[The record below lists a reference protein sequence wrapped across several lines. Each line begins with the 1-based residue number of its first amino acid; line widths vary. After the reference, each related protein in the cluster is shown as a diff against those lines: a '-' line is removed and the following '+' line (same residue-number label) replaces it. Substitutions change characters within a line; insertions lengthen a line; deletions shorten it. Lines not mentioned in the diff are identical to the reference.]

1 MTRILIADD
10 HGLFRKGLRQLCEVT
25 GGFQVV
31 AEADNGSAAVVLA
44 REHQP
49 DVILMD
55 IRMPGMDGVEA
66 CRQILAHQPHT
77 AIIMLTMYR
86 QDRHLTDALAAGAR
100 GYLLKNC
107 DEVTLFAA
115 IRAAVR
121 GEAPV
126 DPAMMGPLLNRLK
139 ASEGPEQLTGGELT
153 VLIRVAQG
161 DDNKQIAEHLH
172 ITPGTVANRLRAIYE
187 KLGVTNR
194 TEAALHA
201 LRMGWASLDD
211 E

>member
-1 MTRILIADD
+1 
-10 HGLFRKGLRQLCEVT
+10 
-25 GGFQVV
+25 
-31 AEADNGSAAVVLA
+31 
-44 REHQP
+44 
-49 DVILMD
+49 MD

-66 CRQILAHQPHT
+66 CRQILVHQPHA

-107 DEVTLFAA
+107 DEATLFAA
-115 IRAAVR
+115 IRAAGR
-121 GEAPV
+121 GETPV
-126 DPAMMGPLLNRLK
+126 DPAMLGPLLHRLQ
-139 ASEGPEQLTGGELT
+139 ASTGPAELT
-153 VLIRVAQG
+153 EGERAVLIRVAQG
-161 DDNKQIAEHLH
+161 DDNKQIAEYLH
-172 ITPGTVANRLRAIYE
+172 ITPGTVSNRLRAIYD

-194 TEAALHA
+194 TEAALYA

>member
-10 HGLFRKGLRQLCEVT
+10 HRLFRQGLRQLCEVG

-31 AEADNGSAAVVLA
+31 AEADNGRAAVALA

-55 IRMPGMDGVEA
+55 IRMPGLDGVAA
-66 CRQILAHQPHT
+66 CRQILAEQPHMP
-77 AIIMLTMYR
+77 IIMLTMYR
-86 QDRHLTDALAAGAR
+86 QDQHLTDALAAGAR

-107 DEVTLFAA
+107 DEATLFAA
-115 IRAAVR
+115 IHAAVR

-126 DPAMMGPLLNRLK
+126 DPAMLGPLLKRLK
-139 ASEGPEQLTGGELT
+139 ATEGPDELT
-153 VLIRVAQG
+153 EGEMAVLIRVAAG
-161 DDNKQIAEHLH
+161 DDNKQIADQLH
-172 ITPGTVANRLRAIYE
+172 ITSGTVANRLRAIYE
-187 KLGVTNR
+187 KLHVTNR
-194 TEAALHA
+194 TEAALYA
-201 LRMGWASLDD
+201 LRMGWAVLED

>member
-10 HGLFRKGLRQLCEVT
+10 HRLFRKGLRQLCEVS

-31 AEADNGSAAVVLA
+31 AEAESGREAVALA

-55 IRMPGMDGVEA
+55 IRMPGMDGVAA
-66 CRQILAHQPHT
+66 CRQILTDQPHA

-86 QDRHLTDALAAGAR
+86 EDRHLTDALAAGAR

-107 DEVTLFAA
+107 DEATLFAA

-126 DPAMMGPLLNRLK
+126 DPAMLGPLLQRLQ
-139 ASEGPEQLTGGELT
+139 ASDGSQQLTDGERA
-153 VLIRVAQG
+153 VLVRVAQG
-161 DDNKQIAEHLH
+161 DDNKQIADALHL
-172 ITPGTVANRLRAIYE
+172 TPGTVANRLRAIYD
-187 KLGVTNR
+187 KLAVTNR
-194 TEAALHA
+194 TEAALYA
-201 LRMGWASLDD
+201 LRMGWASLDT

>member
-10 HGLFRKGLRQLCEVT
+10 HRLFRKGLRQLCEVS

-31 AEADNGSAAVVLA
+31 AEADTGCEAVALA
-44 REHQP
+44 QEHQP

-66 CRQILAHQPHT
+66 CRQILAHQPHA

-86 QDRHLTDALAAGAR
+86 QDRHLADALAAGAR

-107 DEVTLFAA
+107 DEATLFAA

-121 GEAPV
+121 GEAPI
-126 DPAMMGPLLNRLK
+126 DPAMMGPLLQRLK
-139 ASEGPEQLTGGELT
+139 ASEGSAQLSEGERA
-153 VLIRVAQG
+153 VLVRVAQG
-161 DDNKQIAEHLH
+161 DDNKRIAEVLH
-172 ITPGTVANRLRAIYE
+172 ITPGT
-187 KLGVTNR
+187 
-194 TEAALHA
+194 
-201 LRMGWASLDD
+201 
-211 E
+211 

>member
-1 MTRILIADD
+1 MLRLLIADD
-10 HGLFRKGLRQLCEVT
+10 HRLFRKGLRQLCEMA
-25 GGFQVV
+25 GGFEVV
-31 AEADNGSAAVVLA
+31 AEADSGRDAVALA

-49 DVILMD
+49 DVILLD
-55 IRMPGMDGVEA
+55 IRMPGIDGVEA
-66 CRQILAHQPHT
+66 CRQILAEQPQM

-107 DEVTLFAA
+107 DEETLFAA
-115 IRAAVR
+115 IRAAAR

-126 DPAMMGPLLNRLK
+126 DPAMMGPLLDRLK
-139 ASEGPEQLTGGELT
+139 STNGPDELTEGELA
-153 VLIRVAQG
+153 VLIRVTQG
-161 DDNKQIAEHLH
+161 DDNKQIAEQLH
-172 ITPGTVANRLRAIYE
+172 ISPGTVANRLRAIYD

-194 TEAALHA
+194 TEAALYA
-201 LRMGWASLDD
+201 LRIGWASLD

>member
-10 HGLFRKGLRQLCEVT
+10 HRLFRTGLRQLCEVS

-31 AEADNGSAAVVLA
+31 AEADSGREAVALA
-44 REHQP
+44 WDHQP

-66 CRQILAHQPHT
+66 CRQILAGQPHT
-77 AIIMLTMYR
+77 PIIMLTMYR

-107 DEVTLFAA
+107 DEATLFAA

-121 GEAPV
+121 GESPV
-126 DPAMMGPLLNRLK
+126 DPACWARCSNDCRPARGRSRSRRANGPCSCGWPRAMTTSRLPTCSTSRR
-139 ASEGPEQLTGGELT
+139 APLPTVYGPCMTS
-153 VLIRVAQG
+153 
-161 DDNKQIAEHLH
+161 
-172 ITPGTVANRLRAIYE
+172 
-187 KLGVTNR
+187 
-194 TEAALHA
+194 
-201 LRMGWASLDD
+201 WA
-211 E
+211 

>member
-1 MTRILIADD
+1 
-10 HGLFRKGLRQLCEVT
+10 
-25 GGFQVV
+25 
-31 AEADNGSAAVVLA
+31 
-44 REHQP
+44 
-49 DVILMD
+49 
-55 IRMPGMDGVEA
+55 
-66 CRQILAHQPHT
+66 
-77 AIIMLTMYR
+77 MLTMYG

-107 DEVTLFAA
+107 DEATLFAA

-126 DPAMMGPLLNRLK
+126 DPAMLGPLLKRLK
-139 ASEGPEQLTGGELT
+139 ASDGLEQLTEGERA
-153 VLIRVAQG
+153 VLVRVAQG
-161 DDNKQIAEHLH
+161 DDNKQIADHLH
-172 ITPGTVANRLRAIYE
+172 ITAGTVANRLRAIYE

-194 TEAALHA
+194 TEAALYA

>member
-10 HGLFRKGLRQLCEVT
+10 HRLFRKGLRQLCEVS
-25 GGFQVV
+25 GGFLVV
-31 AEADNGSAAVVLA
+31 AEADSGREAVALA

-55 IRMPGMDGVEA
+55 IRMPGMDGIEA
-66 CRQILAHQPHT
+66 CRQILTDQPHA

-107 DEVTLFAA
+107 DEATLFAA

-126 DPAMMGPLLNRLK
+126 DPAMLGPLLNRLK
-139 ASEGPEQLTGGELT
+139 VNEGQEQLTGGERA
-153 VLIRVAQG
+153 VLVRVAQG
-161 DDNKQIAEHLH
+161 DDNKQIADHLH
-172 ITPGTVANRLRAIYE
+172 ITAGTVANRLRAIYE

-194 TEAALHA
+194 TEAALYA

>member
-1 MTRILIADD
+1 MIRLLIADD
-10 HGLFRKGLRQLCEVT
+10 HRLFRKGLRQLCEVA
-25 GGFQVV
+25 GGFEVV
-31 AEADNGSAAVVLA
+31 AEADGGREAVALA

-55 IRMPGMDGVEA
+55 IRMPGIDGVEA
-66 CRQILAHQPHT
+66 CRQILLDQPQT

-86 QDRHLTDALAAGAR
+86 QDRHLTDALGAGAR

-107 DEVTLFAA
+107 DEDTLFAA
-115 IRAAVR
+115 IRAAAR

-126 DPAMMGPLLNRLK
+126 DPAMMGPLLDRLK
-139 ASEGPEQLTGGELT
+139 ATQGPDELT
-153 VLIRVAQG
+153 AGEMAVLIRVAHG
-161 DDNKQIAEHLH
+161 DDNKQIAERLN
-172 ITPGTVANRLRAIYE
+172 ITPGTVANRLRALYD

-194 TEAALHA
+194 TEAALYA
-201 LRMGWASLDD
+201 LRVGWASLD

>member
-10 HGLFRKGLRQLCEVT
+10 HRLFRTGLRQLCEVS

-31 AEADNGSAAVVLA
+31 AEADTGREAVALA
-44 REHQP
+44 QEHQP

-66 CRQILAHQPHT
+66 CRQILVHQPHA

-107 DEVTLFAA
+107 DEATLFAA
-115 IRAAVR
+115 IRAAGR
-121 GEAPV
+121 GETPV
-126 DPAMMGPLLNRLK
+126 DPAMLGPLLHRLQ
-139 ASEGPEQLTGGELT
+139 ASTGPAELT
-153 VLIRVAQG
+153 EGERAVLIRVAQG
-161 DDNKQIAEHLH
+161 DDNKQIAEYLH
-172 ITPGTVANRLRAIYE
+172 ITPGTVSNRLRAIYD

-194 TEAALHA
+194 TEAALYA

>member
-1 MTRILIADD
+1 MIRILIADD
-10 HGLFRKGLRQLCEVT
+10 HRLFRQGLRQLCEVS

-31 AEADNGSAAVVLA
+31 AEAETGREALA
-44 REHQP
+44 LAWEHQP

-66 CRQILAHQPHT
+66 CRQIVAHQPQT
-77 AIIMLTMYR
+77 PIIMLTMYR
-86 QDRHLTDALAAGAR
+86 QDRHLTDALAAGAC

-107 DEVTLFAA
+107 DEATLFAA

-126 DPAMMGPLLNRLK
+126 DPAMLGPLLQRLK
-139 ASEGPEQLTGGELT
+139 ASEGSEQLTEGERV
-153 VLIRVAQG
+153 VLVRVAKG
-161 DDNKQIAEHLH
+161 DDNKQIAEVLN
-172 ITPGTVANRLRAIYE
+172 ITTGTVSNRLRAIYD
-187 KLGVTNR
+187 KLRVTNR
-194 TEAALHA
+194 TEAALYA
-201 LRMGWASLDD
+201 LRMGWATLDD

>member
-10 HGLFRKGLRQLCEVT
+10 HRLFRKGLRQLCQVS

-31 AEADNGSAAVVLA
+31 AEAETGPEAVALA

-55 IRMPGMDGVEA
+55 IRMPGMDGVAA
-66 CRQILAHQPHT
+66 CRQILTDQPHA

-86 QDRHLTDALAAGAR
+86 QDRHLTDALAADAR

-107 DEVTLFAA
+107 DEATLFAA
-115 IRAAVR
+115 IRAAAR

-139 ASEGPEQLTGGELT
+139 ASEGLEQITEGELT

-161 DDNKQIAEHLH
+161 DDNRQIAEHLH
-172 ITPGTVANRLRAIYE
+172 ITPGTVANRLRAIYD

-194 TEAALHA
+194 TEAALYA
-201 LRMGWASLDD
+201 LRMGWAFLDD

>member
-1 MTRILIADD
+1 MIRLLIADD
-10 HGLFRKGLRQLCEVT
+10 HRLFRKGLRQLCEVA
-25 GGFQVV
+25 GGFKVV
-31 AEADNGSAAVVLA
+31 AEADSGREAVALA

-55 IRMPGMDGVEA
+55 IRMPGIDGVEA
-66 CRQILAHQPHT
+66 CRQILLDQPQT

-107 DEVTLFAA
+107 EEETLFAA
-115 IRAAVR
+115 IRAAAR

-126 DPAMMGPLLNRLK
+126 DPAMMGPLIERLK
-139 ASEGPEQLTGGELT
+139 STHGPDELT
-153 VLIRVAQG
+153 EGEMAVLIRVAHG
-161 DDNKQIAEHLH
+161 DDNKQIAERLN

-194 TEAALHA
+194 TEAALYA
-201 LRMGWASLDD
+201 LRTGWASLD